1 MTVKERRSLLKDLR
15 KFGVAEWSYS
25 FATGETKIVFAS
37 EAVGRNAGQPGL
49 RAGSGTTVPKAQS
62 TDGPPQQQGDN
73 PYQELASA
81 VGLDWAR
88 ISGQH
93 VGETD

>member
-1 MTVKERRSLLKDLR
+1 MTAKERRALLKDLR

-25 FATGETKIVFAS
+25 FATGETKIVFAF
-37 EAVGRNAGQPGL
+37 EAPVSAPGKPSPKGRDKADHGPGPDQAPE
-49 RAGSGTTVPKAQS
+49 RQS
-62 TDGPPQQQGDN
+62 DN

-93 VGETD
+93 AGETD